1 MVVSPAT
8 KARLLREMSLLS
20 RDPPP
25 GIAAYLPDDST
36 SDSSSSSSSSS
47 DMTKIRVQIT
57 GPEPFESGIF
67 LLLVNITSR
76 YPFEPPRCRFLTPIY
91 HPNIDSGGRIC
102 LDTLKVPPAGSW
114 SPAVSLPSLL
124 LSIRSLMAE
133 PNPDDGLVP
142 DISELYKRNPE
153 KWREE
158 ARRRTKVDATNDQL
172 VVMERS
178 LDREYAAAA
187 TAMEE
192 DEAAAVEDE
201 KHVAK
206 ISKRTVTGG
215 GVIANSNS
223 TDGKEEKVV
232 ATTAEVASDDILQ
245 KNGRETKR
253 SKLSSRK

>member
-1 MVVSPAT
+1 
-8 KARLLREMSLLS
+8 
-20 RDPPP
+20 
-25 GIAAYLPDDST
+25 
-36 SDSSSSSSSSS
+36 
-47 DMTKIRVQIT
+47 
-57 GPEPFESGIF
+57 
-67 LLLVNITSR
+67 
-76 YPFEPPRCRFLTPIY
+76 
-91 HPNIDSGGRIC
+91 
-102 LDTLKVPPAGSW
+102 
-114 SPAVSLPSLL
+114 
-124 LSIRSLMAE
+124 MAE

-178 LDREYAAAA
+178 LDRECAAA
-187 TAMEE
+187 TAME
-192 DEAAAVEDE
+192 DDAAAVEDE
-201 KHVAK
+201 KHVAT
-206 ISKRTVTGG
+206 ISKRTVTG

-232 ATTAEVASDDILQ
+232 ATTAEVANDDILQ

>member
-1 MVVSPAT
+1 
-8 KARLLREMSLLS
+8 
-20 RDPPP
+20 
-25 GIAAYLPDDST
+25 
-36 SDSSSSSSSSS
+36 
-47 DMTKIRVQIT
+47 
-57 GPEPFESGIF
+57 
-67 LLLVNITSR
+67 
-76 YPFEPPRCRFLTPIY
+76 
-91 HPNIDSGGRIC
+91 
-102 LDTLKVPPAGSW
+102 
-114 SPAVSLPSLL
+114 
-124 LSIRSLMAE
+124 MAE

>member
-1 MVVSPAT
+1 
-8 KARLLREMSLLS
+8 
-20 RDPPP
+20 
-25 GIAAYLPDDST
+25 
-36 SDSSSSSSSSS
+36 
-47 DMTKIRVQIT
+47 
-57 GPEPFESGIF
+57 
-67 LLLVNITSR
+67 
-76 YPFEPPRCRFLTPIY
+76 
-91 HPNIDSGGRIC
+91 
-102 LDTLKVPPAGSW
+102 
-114 SPAVSLPSLL
+114 
-124 LSIRSLMAE
+124 MAE

-172 VVMERS
+172 VVLERS

-192 DEAAAVEDE
+192 DEAAVEDE

-206 ISKRTVTGG
+206 ISKRTATGS
-215 GVIANSNS
+215 VIANSNS

-232 ATTAEVASDDILQ
+232 AGTAAEVANDDILQ

>member
-1 MVVSPAT
+1 
-8 KARLLREMSLLS
+8 
-20 RDPPP
+20 
-25 GIAAYLPDDST
+25 
-36 SDSSSSSSSSS
+36 
-47 DMTKIRVQIT
+47 
-57 GPEPFESGIF
+57 
-67 LLLVNITSR
+67 
-76 YPFEPPRCRFLTPIY
+76 
-91 HPNIDSGGRIC
+91 
-102 LDTLKVPPAGSW
+102 
-114 SPAVSLPSLL
+114 
-124 LSIRSLMAE
+124 MAE

-172 VVMERS
+172 VVLERS

-192 DEAAAVEDE
+192 DEEDE

-206 ISKRTVTGG
+206 ISKRTVTGS
-215 GVIANSNS
+215 VIANSNS